1 MSSALSLL
9 PPGRGGRA
17 SRVGGRPVGLGLPL
31 STGSRR
37 REEARPRGPA
47 CCWMGGLAGG
57 SGQNFLQMALRKAG
71 GCERLLDTSSELP
84 GGCGCAWGHA
94 AARRAGLQ
102 LSALAA
108 AMAAFRPP
116 LQPGFPPFPPCLLCL
131 SLGAPGRSRSLLS
144 ITSHL
149 SPAHPRASIER
160 GRLCDHRAPVPI
172 PHLRP
177 FPAGLGCTG
186 QQSRG
191 YFYYRITTCLYGAPC
206 CRRATHRGSQRAA
219 VLRGHCLAPHGGDS
233 TGKGVLRS
241 FLRAFS
247 SGALH
252 GKRAPG
258 RLRAALT

>member
-116 LQPGFPPFPPCLLCL
+116 LQPGFPPVPSLPALPLPRCPRQVPLAALHHLPPQSCPSLCL
-131 SLGAPGRSRSLLS
+131 
-144 ITSHL
+144 H
-149 SPAHPRASIER
+149 
-160 GRLCDHRAPVPI
+160 
-172 PHLRP
+172 
-177 FPAGLGCTG
+177 
-186 QQSRG
+186 
-191 YFYYRITTCLYGAPC
+191 
-206 CRRATHRGSQRAA
+206 
-219 VLRGHCLAPHGGDS
+219 
-233 TGKGVLRS
+233 
-241 FLRAFS
+241 
-247 SGALH
+247 
-252 GKRAPG
+252 
-258 RLRAALT
+258 

>member
-116 LQPGFPPFPPCLLCL
+116 LQPGFP
-131 SLGAPGRSRSLLS
+131 RS
-144 ITSHL
+144 
-149 SPAHPRASIER
+149 
-160 GRLCDHRAPVPI
+160 
-172 PHLRP
+172 
-177 FPAGLGCTG
+177 FPACSASPSVPPAGPARCSPSPPTSVLPT
-186 QQSRG
+186 
-191 YFYYRITTCLYGAPC
+191 LVPP
-206 CRRATHRGSQRAA
+206 
-219 VLRGHCLAPHGGDS
+219 LRGDGSVTTVPPSRFPTFDPSQQVWAAPAS
-233 TGKGVLRS
+233 NPGVI
-241 FLRAFS
+241 FIIE
-247 SGALH
+247 
-252 GKRAPG
+252 
-258 RLRAALT
+258 